1 MFLMARTAI
10 SKFPAARGYQCAAGT
25 ASPALLS
32 GLHTKNFG
40 ANRQCRAL
48 RYPIRG
54 RMDQHTVLVVE
65 DEFFIREDVCAHL
78 EERGFNVLN
87 AASADEAL
95 NTLLARADVDLV
107 FTDVRMPGSMDGLQL
122 ARWVLDHRP
131 NIAVIIAS
139 GDTGRVVAM
148 RELCG
153 AHAFTKPYSF
163 DEVVT
168 KMLHLIGSQRA
179 SSP

>member
-1 MFLMARTAI
+1 
-10 SKFPAARGYQCAAGT
+10 
-25 ASPALLS
+25 
-32 GLHTKNFG
+32 
-40 ANRQCRAL
+40 
-48 RYPIRG
+48 
-54 RMDQHTVLVVE
+54 MDQHTVLVVE
-65 DEFFIREDVCAHL
+65 DEFFIREDACAHL
-78 EERGFNVLN
+78 EERGFNVLK

-139 GDTGRVVAM
+139 GDAGRVVAM
-148 RELCG
+148 RDLYG

-168 KMLHLIGSQRA
+168 KMLHLIQSRRSANQ
-179 SSP
+179 